1 MTPSP
6 REQAETADDLHL
18 IVLLWQEQ
26 RTRDVALALADR
38 NRINAKER
46 K

>member
-1 MTPSP
+1 MADP
-6 REQAETADDLHL
+6 RTLPGDDLHI
-18 IVLLWQEQ
+18 IVLLWQHQ